1 MFDLSERNIC
11 VVATLPGPLDYES
24 YGAVDLSIAKL
35 M

>member
-11 VVATLPGPLDYES
+11 VVATLPGPLDWES
-24 YGAVDLSIAKL
+24 YHAVYLFIAKI